1 MDLATRLAVSL
12 QRSYLYP
19 LYRTRLPSEV
29 LSSYYKELREHL
41 LREHFLRNVKIP
53 VDLCMKDYSIDF
65 RGANSKIFDYS
76 YLITCPLVIACKN
89 AIDLQNLTALPS
101 FEVLPPFK
109 EELERFKQEHLLRNF
124 PITCKMIERQKIT
137 GGMLTLHPPKQ
148 EHLLRNFPITCKK
161 IERQKITG
169 AMLTLHPPYH
179 RVHSSANAIQSLLKV
194 VNKIKS
200 LPECVHKSISC
211 AAHDCVSSLL
221 KKLIPHFDIRNKR
234 YGSSVAKG
242 TAMWAAWHQYPKRIK
257 I

>member
-124 PITCKMIERQKIT
+124 PITCK
-137 GGMLTLHPPKQ
+137 
-148 EHLLRNFPITCKK
+148 K